1 MHHHLSTLLIL
12 ALSQSLLSSTSTPP
26 SDLVAHLDPRAQAPP
41 AVPAAPVAPAAAAA
55 APVAPVVAPAV
66 PPVAAPPPA
75 VPAGGAGA
83 AAPAPAAPLPGQQV
97 PTVTTVTIN
106 TVVNG
111 VPTYTAIPFTQTFED
126 VISQGPPPQAGTIG
140 LGTLTGSL
148 KGEATT
154 AG

>member
-1 MHHHLSTLLIL
+1 MHLSTLLIL
-12 ALSQSLLSSTSTPP
+12 VLSHSFRSSSSTPP
-26 SDLVAHLDPRAQAPP
+26 SDLVAHLDSRAQAPP
-41 AVPAAPVAPAAAAA
+41 VAPVAPVAPA

-66 PPVAAPPPA
+66 PPAAVPPPA

-83 AAPAPAAPLPGQQV
+83 AAPPPAAPLPGQQV
-97 PTVTTVTIN
+97 PTVTTVMIN

-111 VPTYTAIPFTQTFED
+111 VPTRATITFTQTFED
-126 VISQGPPPQAGTIG
+126 VISQGPLPEEGTIG

-148 KGEATT
+148 KGQAT